1 MPADVKAILS
11 LEVPLIVV
19 LAERQMKV
27 ADVINLATGSII
39 ELGKSAEDELT
50 VQVAN
55 KAIGTGLAVKVGEN
69 FGVRLTYIGDLKS
82 RIMALGQG
90 GGSSSGSGSGDS
102 GDAETSSLA
111 DAMLA
116 GR

>member
-27 ADVINLATGSII
+27 GEVVALSSGSII
-39 ELGKSAEDELT
+39 ELGKNADDELT

-55 KAIGTGLAVKVGEN
+55 KPIGAGLAVKVGEN
-69 FGVRLTYIGDLKS
+69 FGVRVTYVGDVKT

-90 GGSSSGSGSGDS
+90 AAPAGASGADQ
-102 GDAETSSLA
+102 DAAALA
-111 DAMLA
+111 EAMLA

>member
-27 ADVINLATGSII
+27 GEVVSLASGSII
-39 ELGKSAEDELT
+39 ELGKNAEDELT

-55 KAIGTGLAVKVGEN
+55 KPIGSGVAVKVGEN
-69 FGVRLTYIGDLKS
+69 FGVRVTYIGDVRS
-82 RIMALGQG
+82 RIVALGQG
-90 GGSSSGSGSGDS
+90 GSAAGASATDP
-102 GDAETSSLA
+102 DAALA
-111 DAMLA
+111 EAMLA